1 MPGASTPGDAGGET
15 RPWVFADPDDPADY
29 PLVWEVLLCQA
40 DINTGLAEP
49 PQPHRMWAGQWL
61 SELREAC
68 ATNGD
73 ELVSLVDVDK
83 PWRGYLAA
91 HAHAY
96 VIIGMGVIRF
106 EARFLDALEPNRRM
120 HLPGPGGAHGGPDGL
135 LGKRRFDFVVHR
147 VDGTCVRL
155 HPSGR
160 REAKP
165 VVGDVDHWKIWAESP
180 IPDEASLPSL
190 RGPVCFMYGH
200 VDVFSARRR
209 ALAMIMDL
217 IAERSAPWARSEL
230 AVDLV
235 TGDVN
240 FPWIRF
246 LMGQQ
251 WGVDLMAQG
260 IASMVLIWQGDPVIE
275 VEVRGP
281 PASRRQIRFRG
292 GRATLAGP

>member
-1 MPGASTPGDAGGET
+1 
-15 RPWVFADPDDPADY
+15 
-29 PLVWEVLLCQA
+29 
-40 DINTGLAEP
+40 
-49 PQPHRMWAGQWL
+49 MWAGQWL

-91 HAHAY
+91 HAHAR
-96 VIIGMGVIRF
+96 VIIGTGVIWF
-106 EARFLDALEPNRRM
+106 EARFLDAFEPDRKL
-120 HLPGPGGAHGGPDGL
+120 HLPGPAGWPT

-147 VDGTCVRL
+147 LDGTCVRL

-160 REAKP
+160 HEAKP
-165 VVGDVDHWKIWAESP
+165 VVGDVDHWKMWAESP

-200 VDVFSARRR
+200 VDVFSARRAR
-209 ALAMIMDL
+209 AMIMDL
-217 IAERSAPWARSEL
+217 VAEHTGARSEL

-251 WGVDLMAQG
+251 WGMDLMVQG
-260 IASMVLIWQGDPVIE
+260 IASMVLIWQGEAKIE
-275 VEVRGP
+275 VEVRAP

-292 GRATLAGP
+292 GRVTLVGP